1 MKFLKLPRLRHHD
14 QPLQYVPDQGPRE
27 RALAVERSVPLPVH
41 LSVR

>member
-1 MKFLKLPRLRHHD
+1 MKYLKMPRLRRSD
-14 QPLQYVPDQGPRE
+14 RPLQYVPDQGPRE